1 MHVAASVAVSSS
13 SSAFLHFSWGVE
25 LNDCLLLSFLL
36 ACNCRLLSSSSSFAQ
51 NSFHSCCV
59 SHGTSCIALHCASS
73 SYRVLYLSL
82 RITHNQSTVR
92 TVNECTIEAE
102 WRAFFPPVI
111 SFTNSE
117 LRFFARICFRARVC
131 VCVWF
136 CNYNHNGA
144 FVYDGGSSNFG
155 RRPVSKQGRPKHKK
169 HNNSNKWRKPQQNL
183 NNSEKES
190 KNNKRRRFKRRT
202 SEQKNKEVQNK
213 RIFECDWQTD
223 GRTGIQTAFV
233 SDVFPPLLAC
243 SH

>member
-59 SHGTSCIALHCASS
+59 SRGTSCIALYCASS

-102 WRAFFPPVI
+102 WRALSFPPYFLSQTANCVFCANLF
-111 SFTNSE
+111 SCT
-117 LRFFARICFRARVC
+117 RVC

-144 FVYDGGSSNFG
+144 FVYDGFSSNFG

-190 KNNKRRRFKRRT
+190 KNNKIRRFKRRT
-202 SEQKNKEVQNK
+202 SEQKKK
-213 RIFECDWQTD
+213 
-223 GRTGIQTAFV
+223 
-233 SDVFPPLLAC
+233 
-243 SH
+243 